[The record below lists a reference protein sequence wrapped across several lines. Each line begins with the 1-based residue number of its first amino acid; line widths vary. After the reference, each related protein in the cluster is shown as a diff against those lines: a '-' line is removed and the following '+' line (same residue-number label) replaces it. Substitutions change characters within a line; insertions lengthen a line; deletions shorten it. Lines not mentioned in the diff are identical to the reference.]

1 MAHRCTPFLSIID
14 YDGNKLRA
22 ARKISAIKVDVLSVD
37 CIYAFTLLH
46 TLVKLYF
53 NTQQFYN
60 LSFRSSCIGVYCDI
74 LLVCLS
80 ISQKHGKRKI
90 FKLVFFSI
98 VCIKNR
104 AFVHVKEH

>member
-37 CIYAFTLLH
+37 CIYAFILLH

-60 LSFRSSCIGVYCDI
+60 LSFRSSCIGVYCDV
-74 LLVCLS
+74 LLVCL
-80 ISQKHGKRKI
+80 KYFAKTREK
-90 FKLVFFSI
+90 
-98 VCIKNR
+98 KNI
-104 AFVHVKEH
+104 